1 MINSKL
7 DKVFPYMIPTAIF
20 VGMFLGEGIAGW
32 QGAVPWLFALVTFV
46 GSLKLSFKDMRA
58 TLQKPK
64 PILIILLVLRIL
76 MPLWALAVGSLI
88 FPYDG
93 LTRQGLLLFALIPV
107 GVNSA
112 VWTVMFGGNLAL
124 SLSVIIIDTLL
135 SPFVLPA
142 SLLLLTGTQVEMD
155 SVGMMVSLLQMIVI
169 PSILGMAV
177 NQLLKGELPK
187 AWTPRFGMLSK
198 IALILVVL
206 INGGNVAP
214 HFQSIDAHLFRIMGA
229 IILLATSAYVVSWLL
244 ARLGKFSEPDTVSI
258 VFGGGMRNVSTGIVL
273 AVAYFPAAAAVPV
286 VTSIF
291 FQQIICAIFGHLIR
305 KGQKRKAENLQFRR
319 KSLEI

>member
-1 MINSKL
+1 MKLLNSKL
-7 DKVFPYMIPTAIF
+7 DKVFPFMIPTAIF
-20 VGMFLGEGIAGW
+20 VGMFLGEGIAGF
-32 QGAVPWLFALVTFV
+32 QGAVPWLFALVTFA
-46 GSLKLSFKDMRA
+46 GSLKLSFQDMKA
-58 TLQKPK
+58 TLRRPK
-64 PILIILLVLRIL
+64 PIFVILLVLRIL
-76 MPLWALAVGSLI
+76 MPLLALLLGRVL
-88 FPYDG
+88 FPDDG
-93 LTRQGLLLFALIPV
+93 LTRTGLLLFALIPV

-155 SVGMMVSLLQMIVI
+155 TVGMMMSLLQMIVI
-169 PSILGMAV
+169 PSLLGMLV
-177 NQLLKGELPK
+177 NRLFKGELPS
-187 AWTPRFGMLSK
+187 AWMPRFGLVSK
-198 IALILVVL
+198 LGLVSVVL

-214 HFQSIDAHLFRIMGA
+214 HFQEIDGTLVAIMGA
-229 IILLATSAYVVSWLL
+229 IVLLATSAYVMSWGL
-244 ARLGKFSEPDTVSI
+244 AKFGKFGDADTVSI

-291 FQQIICAIFGHLIR
+291 FQQMICATFGHLMRSSQQR
-305 KGQKRKAENLQFRR
+305 KLNLAKLRT
-319 KSLEI
+319 KTS